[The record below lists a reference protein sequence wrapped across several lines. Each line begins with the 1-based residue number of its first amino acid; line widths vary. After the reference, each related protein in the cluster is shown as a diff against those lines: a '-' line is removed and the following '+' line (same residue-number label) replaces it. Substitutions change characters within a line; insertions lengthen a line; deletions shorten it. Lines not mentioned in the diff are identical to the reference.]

1 VTISLT
7 RKTKSL
13 RYNQCQLQKITTKK
27 NLSFFIKIHTKMVG
41 SHSIDIDYINI
52 NILFVYVEHILLDS
66 VLPNEQFDN
75 QTKKKSAIIELNK
88 FF

>member
-1 VTISLT
+1 
-7 RKTKSL
+7 
-13 RYNQCQLQKITTKK
+13 
-27 NLSFFIKIHTKMVG
+27 MVG